1 MEKILYFCPE
11 GMPDTK
17 VNDVENCRISTAFKN
32 DNGEKIFLEV
42 SSGYHHTFSGKKLL
56 KSEDGFLIVHPG
68 ECYYITDDPTIDD
81 CNDSRFLP
89 SREAMPDYKYTK
101 ENILKFVNE
110 YCNCS
115 FTKIE
120 ILHEFSGYYPLPSRR
135 KYNFSNDFI
144 NIPARNKAREKIFNE
159 VAKEYFTSIYKK
171 NIEKKKLS
179 LAKYKRELE
188 DRRTWSVKSMDDNTI
203 TLHSYAYDELIND
216 EERDK
221 TFEVIY

>member
-17 VNDVENCRISTAFKN
+17 VNDVENCRISTAFRN

-42 SSGYHHTFSGKKLL
+42 YSGYHHTFEGKKLI
-56 KSEDGFLIVHPG
+56 KSEDGFLVVHPAG
-68 ECYYITDDPTIDD
+68 CYYITDDPTINDP
-81 CNDSRFLP
+81 NDSRFLP
-89 SREAMPDYKYTK
+89 PIEKMPVLKYTK
-101 ENILKFVNE
+101 ENILKLVNE

-115 FTKIE
+115 FTEIE
-120 ILHEFSGYYPLPSRR
+120 ILHEFSGYYPLEGRR
-135 KYNFSNDFI
+135 KYNLSNDFI

-159 VAKEYFTSIYKK
+159 VAKEYFTSIYRK
-171 NIEKKKLS
+171 NIQEKKLS
-179 LAKYKRELE
+179 LAKYRRELE
-188 DRRTWSVKSMDDNTI
+188 DRRTWSVKSMDENTI
-203 TLHSYAYDELIND
+203 TLHSYAYDELISD

>member
-42 SSGYHHTFSGKKLL
+42 YSGYHHTFSGKKLL
-56 KSEDGFLIVHPG
+56 KSEDGFLTIEPG
-68 ECYYITDDPTIDD
+68 SCYYITDDPAIDD
-81 CNDSRFLP
+81 ENESRFLP
-89 SREAMPDYKYTK
+89 VEEKLPILRYTK
-101 ENILKFVNE
+101 NDILRFVNE

-120 ILHEFSGYYPLPSRR
+120 VLHEFSGYYPLPSRR
-135 KYNFSNDFI
+135 KYNLSNDFI

-159 VAKEYFTSIYKK
+159 VAKEYFTSIYRK
-171 NIEKKKLS
+171 NIQKEKLS
-179 LAKYKRELE
+179 LAKYRRELE
-188 DRRTWSVKSMDDNTI
+188 DRRTWSVKSMDENTI
-203 TLHSYAYDELIND
+203 TLHSYAYDELISD

-221 TFEVIY
+221 TFDVIY